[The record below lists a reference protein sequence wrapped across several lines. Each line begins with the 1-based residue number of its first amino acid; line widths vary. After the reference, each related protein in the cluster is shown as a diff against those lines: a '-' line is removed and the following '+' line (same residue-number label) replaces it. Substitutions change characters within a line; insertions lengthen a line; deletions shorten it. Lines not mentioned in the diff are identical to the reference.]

1 MKFDIFTTLIQKLE
15 LQTDSCTMHSHRS
28 KYFYEMLS
36 SLERIL
42 WIENFFLLQ
51 NCLYAGRASRETD
64 KKIVDDLMKINKS
77 SEKIVRNNKHV
88 NHAPG
93 RCFCLF
99 QFGDSSDHF
108 LVTFLLLFPTIFRVI
123 DILTCGL
130 TAVKWILFKYQL
142 VLG

>member
-42 WIENFFLLQ
+42 WIENFFTSSKLSV
-51 NCLYAGRASRETD
+51 CWSRIKRD
-64 KKIVDDLMKINKS
+64 RQKIVDDLMKINKS

-123 DILTCGL
+123 DILTCGF
-130 TAVKWILFKYQL
+130 TAVKWILFEYQL